1 MSKDKYQKQWEVLS
15 QRMEKVNSELLSLT
29 YGTLVTQ
36 LLKDFEQIDAINAQL
51 EKMGYNIGIR
61 LVDEFLAKTGMGGC
75 TCFRQTAD
83 VVAKL
88 GLRMFLGV
96 TADVTNWDA
105 DGTSC
110 SLILHENP
118 LADFVELPPSL
129 SQLSYSNL
137 ICGVIR
143 GALEQL
149 QMRVTC
155 QFVRDMLK
163 GDDCYEIRLELTE
176 LIREEFIDDEDN

>member
-1 MSKDKYQKQWEVLS
+1 MSKDKYQKQWELVS

-36 LLKDFEQIDAINAQL
+36 LLKDLEQVDAINAQL

-61 LVDEFLAKTGMGGC
+61 LVDEFLAKTNMGAC
-75 TCFRQTAD
+75 TCFRQTAE

-88 GLRMFLGV
+88 GLRMFLGT
-96 TADVTNWDA
+96 TAEVTNWDQ
-105 DGTSC
+105 DETSC

-118 LADFVELPPSL
+118 LTDFVELPPSL
-129 SQLSYSNL
+129 SQLCYSNL

-149 QMRVTC
+149 QMRVNC
-155 QFVRDMLK
+155 YFVRDMLK

-176 LIREEFIDDEDN
+176 LIREEFIDDEEN